1 MWCCIGE
8 AERTGFLQP
17 EEKAKEKCLA
27 VYSSY
32 WESGEKAEGDS
43 SQGSTVIG

>member
-1 MWCCIGE
+1 MCIAE

-17 EEKAKEKCLA
+17 QENAKEKCLA
-27 VYSSY
+27 IYSSY
-32 WESGEKAEGDS
+32 WESVEKVDADS